1 MYKKC
6 GLRQLN
12 KGEVPQARTKVG
24 KKKKGSSF
32 TFHSCHNVV
41 DGQQNCANIFFQKSF
56 DGQNKLRQK
65 NCFISGQNLK

>member
-32 TFHSCHNVV
+32 TFQSCHIVV
-41 DGQQNCANIFFQKSF
+41 NNQQNCTSIFFQEGF
-56 DGQNKLRQK
+56 GGQNKLRQK
-65 NCFISGQNLK
+65 TVSFLGKILK

>member
-41 DGQQNCANIFFQKSF
+41 DGQQNCASIFFQESF

-65 NCFISGQNLK
+65 TVSFLGKILK

>member
-24 KKKKGSSF
+24 KKKKGSSL
-32 TFHSCHNVV
+32 TFHSCHIVV
-41 DGQQNCANIFFQKSF
+41 DDQQNCIFFQEGF

-65 NCFISGQNLK
+65 TVSFLGKILK